1 MRPAAEAMLTK
12 AEEIAEG
19 KADLDTFIAQLT
31 KEELATIVRGEGMSS
46 PKVTPGTA
54 STFGGVSDRLYEYGS
69 RLPAVQ
75 TDLPVSVW
83 RAD

>member
-1 MRPAAEAMLTK
+1 MIKYTTGAAVLFTSVP
-12 AEEIAEG
+12 AEG

-54 STFGGVSDRLYEYGS
+54 STFGGVSDRLY
-69 RLPAVQ
+69 
-75 TDLPVSVW
+75 
-83 RAD
+83 